1 MISAN
6 LSIQGSAHNRT
17 KALSKNFL
25 LLSFFR
31 KKTFFYSL
39 VKVLEDVE
47 FRHFN
52 DPDTSLHLALLTQKV
67 I

>member
-17 KALSKNFL
+17 KALSKK
-25 LLSFFR
+25 LSFTLFFSE
-31 KKTFFYSL
+31 KTFFYSL